1 MKASEAARVVGLVA
15 ARKPPV
21 VYEELTIEGVR
32 MLVIIGNAVDTVI
45 RFSRGGSADMPQI
58 SSYPETAEAAAYA
71 DERLAKQRASGRRNT
86 TGEGNDWPRDWK
98 LDKAKA
104 AGKIWYADSRPI
116 RLKSDNIIT
125 ASVKFS
131 VKQPTA
137 EELRSTHQKY
147 VQTVPNSYATA
158 VRRVGAALGSQNTE
172 ELASAVADWLQ
183 DLNRQYF
190 RFRPDEARTL
200 KGRLLPIVQKNMGAL
215 AGFHAR
221 SIKSLTPSDKSEF
234 LQLFNMLRAECGP
247 VGAGKALHIF
257 SPHFFPLW
265 DDKIAAGYGVIKDS
279 EGYFQFMNLVRE
291 QVQHLPEDIVSGVS
305 ILKILDEY
313 NYLQISANAACA

>member
-1 MKASEAARVVGLVA
+1 
-15 ARKPPV
+15 
-21 VYEELTIEGVR
+21 
-32 MLVIIGNAVDTVI
+32 
-45 RFSRGGSADMPQI
+45 SRGGSADMPQI

-158 VRRVGAALGSQNTE
+158 VRRWRCIRKPEHGRVGISRGRLVTGFE
-172 ELASAVADWLQ
+172 SAV
-183 DLNRQYF
+183 
-190 RFRPDEARTL
+190 
-200 KGRLLPIVQKNMGAL
+200 
-215 AGFHAR
+215 
-221 SIKSLTPSDKSEF
+221 
-234 LQLFNMLRAECGP
+234 
-247 VGAGKALHIF
+247 
-257 SPHFFPLW
+257 
-265 DDKIAAGYGVIKDS
+265 
-279 EGYFQFMNLVRE
+279 FQV
-291 QVQHLPEDIVSGVS
+291 PT
-305 ILKILDEY
+305 
-313 NYLQISANAACA
+313 